1 MFYIGYFMTFWK
13 WQGNIGVRKTVVLSW
28 VGGMR
33 ELAGVN
39 GTVLYLNSD
48 GWQ

>member
-1 MFYIGYFMTFWK
+1 MVHSGNGKSIGSEKQW
-13 WQGNIGVRKTVVLSW
+13 LPSW